1 MKGVTASS
9 HVQIPMQGYKDHE
22 ESKKHDTNKGKN
34 KVPVSNP
41 KEMEIYE
48 LPERGK
54 KKKIILS
61 SVSHKRTL
69 IDN

>member
-48 LPERGK
+48 LLERGK

>member
-54 KKKIILS
+54 KKKLS
-61 SVSHKRTL
+61 
-69 IDN
+69 